1 MCCSCGDGGDPRIAA
16 QTPQACAA
24 IPRRRRDVGLR
35 AQTLGALCLYVLAL
49 GAITVE
55 TYFLDRPPLVL
66 KGWWI

>member
-1 MCCSCGDGGDPRIAA
+1 
-16 QTPQACAA
+16 
-24 IPRRRRDVGLR
+24 
-35 AQTLGALCLYVLAL
+35 LCLYVLAL